1 MLRCKLNLLQEKQ
14 KLVKQLE
21 IAEEKGKDFKSKMTS
36 FGAEK
41 DRLFAEKMDTNN
53 KLQQMLVNN
62 EQLERVRHKGDN
74 LTINEKGR

>member
-1 MLRCKLNLLQEKQ
+1 
-14 KLVKQLE
+14 
-21 IAEEKGKDFKSKMTS
+21 MTS

-62 EQLERVRHKGDN
+62 EQLERVRHKG
-74 LTINEKGR
+74 R